1 MAGYFQSVAD
11 ALLNG
16 MGTNLFAKT
25 GSLIAGI
32 APVFSI
38 SFGIYILL
46 VVLNAYGRG
55 FDENV
60 VDLTKRI
67 LGWLIVIAC
76 AFNAGQYAK
85 IANIAYNLPDGV
97 SGLLGSGE
105 YTASAVDTGF
115 NSLLE
120 TVSKMWEL
128 FNSYGVTEVAEKITV
143 FGIMG
148 GVIFFGGLFFLITGA
163 FYLVAKLSLA
173 MVIMI
178 GPIFIGC
185 MLFPATRQWGMN
197 WIGQIMNYTVT
208 VVFYTI
214 LGVLQLD
221 YFNNHLVNVLSGGD
235 LAIAMLIP
243 VLCMFFVS
251 TCIFVIVAWNIPSIA
266 SALTGGAGANGF
278 SRTVISMANWASKVR
293 VGGGGAKSG
302 GSIAK

>member
-1 MAGYFQSVAD
+1 
-11 ALLNG
+11 
-16 MGTNLFAKT
+16 
-25 GSLIAGI
+25 
-32 APVFSI
+32 
-38 SFGIYILL
+38 
-46 VVLNAYGRG
+46 
-55 FDENV
+55 
-60 VDLTKRI
+60 
-67 LGWLIVIAC
+67 
-76 AFNAGQYAK
+76 
-85 IANIAYNLPDGV
+85 
-97 SGLLGSGE
+97 
-105 YTASAVDTGF
+105 
-115 NSLLE
+115 
-120 TVSKMWEL
+120 
-128 FNSYGVTEVAEKITV
+128 
-143 FGIMG
+143 MG